1 MGKALE
7 GGVLQPLARVGNDS
21 RRLDHVGQPG
31 GGGPNGKGGYRHNH
45 EIRPCRAGDVGGQP
59 DGRRHRHAGQQLFM
73 LVVPPDGRHLFL
85 ERGPQGHRVAVL
97 MSHDGQGGA
106 PASSADDC
114 DVCHKP
120 NRLSDESEPPIVR
133 TAFVSLYHKAARNA
147 ALLSPERLCPFRS
160 GSMVSQ
166 PSEILDFRLR
176 REVIIPQKQAQAND
190 VYRYESAPRCRT
202 VYAGYYSPF
211 RKQSKRTTRK
221 APLSRFP
228 GRFRFISCRRTACFP
243 SPWRSA

>member
-1 MGKALE
+1 
-7 GGVLQPLARVGNDS
+7 
-21 RRLDHVGQPG
+21 
-31 GGGPNGKGGYRHNH
+31 
-45 EIRPCRAGDVGGQP
+45 
-59 DGRRHRHAGQQLFM
+59 M

-106 PASSADDC
+106 PAPRADDC

-202 VYAGYYSPF
+202 VYAGYYTPP
-211 RKQSKRTTRK
+211 
-221 APLSRFP
+221 APVSQAIEKNHPESAAFALSRAVPLYFLP
-228 GRFRFISCRRTACFP
+228 KDSLLSVRLMFGMCLMMRMAAMRTAMQVQKITVEASCL
-243 SPWRSA
+243 